1 MLNLFKTAQT
11 TTLEKHEQTTGEI
24 IEQIHNE
31 FNNAGEELLRD
42 AQALLAE
49 IAKKDLTKGNSLLK
63 FGFSQAQETLEH
75 KELLSQKATA
85 QQVANAVMMA
95 RREYQ
100 FNKFIT
106 HDKAIEIC
114 EKYNLYIGDTSQ
126 YKGFVPR
133 KNLEEIEAFSAKYD
147 LNDYYVLNEKELR
160 EDLSTRWNR
169 DTYTKLRITHSKK
182 ITKEQY
188 ENFPRPINWN
198 EKYPVVDPIPLKI
211 AAPLKDMDTTGYEV
225 KGRELKKH
233 IPDPIVM
240 IPRTYNGID
249 GYIIITAWGDEASDP
264 EIIDYNK

>member
-1 MLNLFKTAQT
+1 MNLFKTART
-11 TTLEKHEQTTGEI
+11 TTLEKHEQTTDEI

-42 AQALLAE
+42 AQAHLAE

-63 FGFSQAQETLEH
+63 FGFSQAQETVEH
-75 KELLSQKATA
+75 KELLSQKQTA

-147 LNDYYVLNEKELR
+147 LNDYYIFNAKGMKEDIEFWSR
-160 EDLSTRWNR
+160 R
-169 DTYTKLRITHSKK
+169 
-182 ITKEQY
+182 
-188 ENFPRPINWN
+188 
-198 EKYPVVDPIPLKI
+198 
-211 AAPLKDMDTTGYEV
+211 
-225 KGRELKKH
+225 
-233 IPDPIVM
+233 
-240 IPRTYNGID
+240 
-249 GYIIITAWGDEASDP
+249 
-264 EIIDYNK
+264 